1 MSEKFNARYRV
12 QTVRMPNWDYGW
24 KGDYFVT
31 VKTWNRIH
39 FFGEIIDGEMH
50 LNEIGQI
57 LDSEWDKT
65 PLLRPDMN
73 ITLGEFIVM
82 PNHFHGI
89 ISIGRNPYNQYDGG
103 DDGCDCDDC
112 RAMHPGGRGDAMHP
126 GGRGDAMHPGGRGDA
141 MHPGGRGDAMHPG
154 GRGDAMHRV
163 STTGASQKQ
172 FGPQSKNLA
181 SIIRGLKSS
190 VTIQGRRI
198 NPDFKWQPGFH
209 EHLIRDADAYNR
221 IAKYIRENVQNWN
234 E

>member
-12 QTVRMPNWDYGW
+12 QTVRMPKWNYGW

-31 VKTWNRIH
+31 VKTGDRIH
-39 FFGEIIDGEMH
+39 FFGEIIDGKMH

-57 LDSEWDKT
+57 LDSEWHKT

-89 ISIGRNPYNQYDGG
+89 ISIGRNQYNQHDDGG
-103 DDGCDCDDC
+103 
-112 RAMHPGGRGDAMHP
+112 GR
-126 GGRGDAMHPGGRGDA
+126 
-141 MHPGGRGDAMHPG
+141 
-154 GRGDAMHRV
+154 DAMHRV
-163 STTGASQKQ
+163 STVGAQKQ

-181 SIIRGLKSS
+181 SIIRGIKSS
-190 VTIQGRRI
+190 VTIQARRI

-209 EHLIRDADAYNR
+209 EHLIKDAGAYRR
-221 IAKYIRENVQNWN
+221 IAKYIRENVQNWD

>member
-39 FFGEIIDGEMH
+39 FFGEIINGEMH

-57 LDSEWDKT
+57 LHNEWHKT
-65 PLLRPDMN
+65 PFLRSDMN

-103 DDGCDCDDC
+103 DDG
-112 RAMHPGGRGDAMHP
+112 
-126 GGRGDAMHPGGRGDA
+126 
-141 MHPGGRGDAMHPG
+141 
-154 GRGDAMHRV
+154 
-163 STTGASQKQ
+163 SQKQ

-190 VTIQGRRI
+190 VTIQARKI

-209 EHLIRDADAYNR
+209 ERLIRDVDAYNQ
-221 IAKYIRENVQNWN
+221 IAKYIRENVQNWGKPKG
-234 E
+234 

>member
-39 FFGEIIDGEMH
+39 FFGEIINGEMH

-57 LDSEWDKT
+57 LHAEWHKT

-89 ISIGRNPYNQYDGG
+89 ISIGRNPYNQYDDDG
-103 DDGCDCDDC
+103 DGCDGGG
-112 RAMHPGGRGDAMHP
+112 RRGAMHLGG
-126 GGRGDAMHPGGRGDA
+126 GGKNNLGHNPKIWPPSSGGSNHRSPFKPERSIPISNGN
-141 MHPGGRGDAMHPG
+141 
-154 GRGDAMHRV
+154 RV
-163 STTGASQKQ
+163 SM
-172 FGPQSKNLA
+172 N
-181 SIIRGLKSS
+181 I
-190 VTIQGRRI
+190 
-198 NPDFKWQPGFH
+198 
-209 EHLIRDADAYNR
+209 
-221 IAKYIRENVQNWN
+221 
-234 E
+234 